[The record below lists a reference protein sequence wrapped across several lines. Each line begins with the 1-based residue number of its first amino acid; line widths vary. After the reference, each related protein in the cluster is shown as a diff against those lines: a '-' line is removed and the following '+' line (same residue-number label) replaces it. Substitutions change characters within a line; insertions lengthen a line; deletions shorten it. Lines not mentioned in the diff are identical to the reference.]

1 MSAKPWF
8 LLSPLALAVTLAQA
22 QAQIAPAAAFAP
34 LPQVAPAAMANAA
47 VGEIAVEVDTQSAV
61 ANGVSR
67 IAVKLEL
74 RDAAGQR
81 LATPARITVEASAGR
96 VLLAGASTDE
106 TGPGALDADPL
117 TPGIQIDVAAG
128 SASFWIV
135 APAQP
140 QTVLLRISAGRVLAE
155 GRIEVLPELREM
167 LAVGLVE
174 GVIGLRRQDRNTVQP
189 VRIDDGFER
198 ELRAWSHR
206 FNDGEGMA
214 AGRAALFLKGRIK
227 GDALLTLAYDS
238 DKDTY
243 QRLMRDTLPDQYY
256 PIYGDASI
264 KAFDAQSMSKLYV
277 RLDQGKHYLLY
288 GDFDT
293 AVQWQPLVGSKLA
306 APLKLRDLGAYARKV
321 TGARLHLEDVAGQA
335 NVFAVR
341 DSLRVA
347 IEEYAANGTSGPF
360 AVRNSA
366 GLIGSERVEV
376 ITRDRNN
383 LSLIVRATPLAPLAD
398 YVFEPFSGRV
408 LLNRPLASFDLAGN
422 PQYLRIT
429 YEVDQGGPE
438 FWLAGVDGQWRI
450 SPRLEL
456 GGAYIDDRNEL
467 APYKLGSV
475 NTGARLGA
483 NTQLVAEFA
492 RSEGRYNTSG
502 SNGALTPGLAGV
514 MGEAAGNAA
523 RVALDHDDG
532 RSTARIY
539 AGRSDREFDNPAAS
553 FNGGRG
559 DAGARATHKLSP
571 ELMLFGEAVRSEDR
585 IADGVRNGAQLG
597 AAWKLGDQLS
607 LDVAVKVMNENGKG
621 VAPAASIPGQPSSSI
636 GTVNSPLTPSG
647 GFFGTGNNAVD
658 PSTGQTL
665 LAPQVAAPNAGAG
678 RPLEATT
685 VQLGA
690 QYQLT
695 PALSLLG
702 EVEHS
707 IAGDDQK
714 RAALGASYQ
723 MAEQTRIYG
732 RWEAQRGLASV
743 YSLNPADQSNGFS
756 FGAETTYAANAQF
769 FSEYRLRD
777 AVGDPLLARDA
788 QLASGTRNTWM
799 LAPGLRLVTSAEYLK
814 ILAGNSQ
821 AAVALAAGIDYTA
834 NPLWKGLARLEWRRL
849 FDGAATPIDE
859 RQDSYLSTLTVAR
872 KLNRDWSVLA
882 RNYLLFTDFQATG
895 DRLQDRFQLG
905 LAYRPVDNNRWN
917 ALGKYEFKVERDQS
931 GLPGV
936 AVGTTVNPSQRDAH
950 ILSLLGD
957 WHPSRPWWLTG
968 RVAAKTVKESF
979 DGVAVPRYSAWY
991 LGGRTIYDI
1000 TERWDVGVL
1009 AAYLGSAE
1017 GRSRQTAYGAEVAYQ
1032 VQTNLRVALGSNLTG
1047 FSDRDLSGSDYTARG
1062 VYIRLRFKFDE
1073 DLFRGAD
1080 PVVNRSLPR
1089 AATS

>member
-1 MSAKPWF
+1 MSAKPLL

-22 QAQIAPAAAFAP
+22 QVVPATVLPPLPQTVPAAA
-34 LPQVAPAAMANAA
+34 ANAA
-47 VGEIAVEVDTQSAV
+47 VGEIAVEVDAKSAV
-61 ANGVSR
+61 ADGVSR
-67 IAVKLEL
+67 MAVKVEL

-81 LATPARITVEASAGR
+81 IAAPTRITIEASAGR
-96 VLLAGASTDE
+96 VQLAGASTDE

-117 TPGIQIDVAAG
+117 TPGIQIDVPAG
-128 SASFWIV
+128 SASFWLV

-140 QTVLLRISAGRVLAE
+140 QTVLLRVSAGRVLAE

-167 LAVGLVE
+167 VAVGLVE
-174 GVIGLRRQDRNTVQP
+174 GVIGLRRQDRDSVQP
-189 VRIDDGFER
+189 VRIEDGFER
-198 ELRAWSHR
+198 ELRAWSRSHG
-206 FNDGEGMA
+206 DTQVA
-214 AGRAALFLKGRIK
+214 ARAAMFLKGRIK

-256 PIYGDASI
+256 PIYGDASV

-277 RLDQGKHYLLY
+277 RLDKDRHYLLY

-293 AVQWQPLVGSKLA
+293 AVQWQPLVGSKLV
-306 APLKLRDLGAYARKV
+306 APLKLRDLGAYARRV
-321 TGARLHLEDVAGQA
+321 TGAQLHLENAAGQI
-335 NVFAVR
+335 NLFAVR

-383 LSLIVRATPLAPLAD
+383 LSLILRTTALAPLAD
-398 YVFEPFSGRV
+398 YVFEPFSGRI
-408 LLNRPLASFDLAGN
+408 LLNRPLSSHDIAGN

-438 FWLAGVDGQWRI
+438 FWLAGVDGQWRVN
-450 SPRLEL
+450 PKLEI
-456 GGAYIDDRNEL
+456 GGAYVDDRNEL
-467 APYKLGSV
+467 APYKLASV
-475 NTGARLGA
+475 NTGARLGP
-483 NTQLVAEFA
+483 NTQFVAEFA
-492 RSEGRYNTSG
+492 RSEGTYNTSG
-502 SNGALTPGLAGV
+502 SNAALTPGLAGV
-514 MGEAAGNAA
+514 MGDAAGNAA

-532 RSTARIY
+532 RTAARLY

-559 DAGARATHKLSP
+559 DVGARATHKLSP

-585 IADGVRNGAQLG
+585 IVDGIRNGAQLG
-597 AAWKLGDQLS
+597 AAWKLSERLS
-607 LDVAVKVMNENGKG
+607 LDMAVKYMDENGKA
-621 VAPAASIPGQPSSSI
+621 VSPAASIPGQPSSNT
-636 GTVNSPLTPSG
+636 GTANSPLTPSG

-658 PSTGQTL
+658 PNTGQTL
-665 LAPQVAAPNAGAG
+665 LAPQLGATNAGAG
-678 RPLEATT
+678 EPLAATT
-685 VQLGA
+685 LQLGA

-695 PALSLLG
+695 PAVSLSG

-723 MAEQTRIYG
+723 VAEQTRLYG
-732 RWEAQRGLASV
+732 RWESQRGLASV
-743 YSLNPADQSNGFS
+743 YSLNPADKSNWFS

-777 AVGDPLLARDA
+777 SMGDPLVARDA

-814 ILAGNSQ
+814 ILAGNNQ
-821 AAVALAAGIDYTA
+821 AAVALAGGVDYTA

-849 FDGAATPIDE
+849 FDSATTPVDD
-859 RQDSYLSTLTVAR
+859 RQDSYLSTVTVAR
-872 KLNRDWSVLA
+872 KLNRDWSLLA

-895 DRLQDRFQLG
+895 DRFQDRFQLG

-917 ALGKYEFKVERDQS
+917 GLGKYEFKVERDES
-931 GLPGV
+931 GLPSEV
-936 AVGTTVNPSQRDAH
+936 VGTSASPSKRDVH

-968 RVAAKTVKESF
+968 RVAAKTVKETF
-979 DGVAVPRYSAWY
+979 DGVPVPRYSAWY
-991 LGGRTIYDI
+991 LGGRTSYDI
-1000 TERWDVGVL
+1000 TERWDGGLL

-1032 VQTNLRVALGSNLTG
+1032 VQTNLRVAIGANITG

-1073 DLFRGAD
+1073 DLFRGQD
-1080 PVVNRSLPR
+1080 PIVNRSLPR
-1089 AATS
+1089 DAAS